1 MSISPAAIHSID
13 SREDFLRF
21 LSADL
26 MWPIPDDLTF
36 EDLTF
41 DAYPEELGIR
51 KEELRGSQIVQLR
64 QFVEGQPWGIFIV
77 QLAQPRLYTT
87 ELRKLLRGL
96 EPRKRTEKA
105 YKTWHP
111 KHILFICT
119 HDWKSFTFAHFD
131 GDLAQNA
138 KITTFGWDHGSDFVR
153 TLCQYNL
160 PSLVYPTGTDMFGL
174 DPAVWVKQWA
184 SAFDVKKVTDTFY
197 HEYDGIFK
205 NIKRQL
211 AKQFSVPAKLYEKPF
226 DEWTEKES
234 AADERLHLFVQN
246 LVNRLMFLK
255 FLEKRRWLDF
265 NPNYLADLYKRALAE
280 KKNFYEQYLFYVF
293 FAGLNRQVE
302 FIFMGEGKTKATA
315 QFFQE
320 RIGVLPFL
328 NGGLFEKDIVDEQ
341 IEIPNEAF
349 RELFDL
355 FSRYNF
361 TVNEDTPLDIEVA
374 VNPEMLGKVFEESV
388 ISRKE
393 KGAYYTPRNIV
404 SFMCREA
411 LKNHLETQC
420 KIENGKLKINSLV
433 DGHNAKQLNA
443 SEALELYKA
452 LYSIKVLDPAV
463 GSGAFPVGMMF
474 EILECYKT
482 IGAKLERDHPYLVQN
497 KLANP
502 KDVYK
507 LKKQIIQNNLY
518 GVDLEDFAVNIA
530 RLRFWLSLAVD
541 FPIQME
547 TREEFIAKVNEIEP
561 LPNLMYKIRQGDSL
575 LAKYHG
581 VSLEL
586 NERMKS
592 GEFNANRK
600 KRITDSVST
609 VTELKRT
616 FFEESDSSK
625 KKGKQMKIDG
635 ILKDLVAGEIDA
647 EIELLKES
655 SSQQGLFGLTKKEK
669 QEQEKQK
676 EEIERLQ
683 GVKKE
688 LLAAD
693 TLPPHFP
700 VIWDVDFGEVLS
712 EGGFDVVIANPPYV
726 RQEEFKEI
734 KDDLALHYDCY
745 TGTADLFTYFYERGV
760 KLLKPGGTI
769 SYISSNKYF
778 RAGYGKKLREYLTTN
793 TTINVLIDFGDLPV
807 FEATAYP
814 SVLVATKKDG
824 HPERRENPTSRIRTK
839 SKDPVAKQEDSTFS
853 ARTFTSHDEF
863 DAFEM
868 TFRSDAI
875 QMKQIDLDSDG
886 WRIENSRVVGIL
898 TKIKNVGISLEE
910 NAKGKI
916 YYGIKTGFNEAFV
929 ISSEIRDLLI
939 NENKE
944 SQKFIKPF
952 LRGRDIKRY
961 SIDNPNLWLIYIP
974 NNWTNVNR
982 KKMDAE
988 IYLKKTIPAIS
999 KYLNQ
1004 FEKQLKARDDQG
1016 DYWWEMRPCKYLEEF
1031 EKPKIVWGN
1040 LGNIAGFTIDNNSY
1054 YTSAPSCLISSHDVV
1069 LLGILNSSLSDY
1081 MFHQIAAIRRGGYL
1095 EYKPMY
1101 VSQLPIAKG
1110 TEKQRRAIDER
1121 VEKILKLKKAG
1132 QSTRSLEK
1140 EIDEIVYEMYGLT
1153 EEERGVVEGN
1163 GK

>member
-1 MSISPAAIHSID
+1 MSITPNVIHSIN
-13 SREDFLRF
+13 SRETFLRF
-21 LSADL
+21 LADTL
-26 MWPIPDDLTF
+26 QWPIPEDLAF
-36 EDLTF
+36 NELTF
-41 DAYPEELGIR
+41 DAYPEEWGVR
-51 KEELRGSQIVQLR
+51 REDLRGSTISQLR
-64 QFVEGQPWGIFIV
+64 PFVDGQPWGIFLL

-87 ELRKLLRGL
+87 ELRTIIRGL
-96 EPRKRTEKA
+96 EPRKRKVQGHQ
-105 YKTWHP
+105 TWDP
-111 KHILFICT
+111 KHLLFICT
-119 HDWKSFTFAHFD
+119 HDWKSYTFAHFD
-131 GDLAQNA
+131 GEKAQNA

-160 PSLVYPTGTDMFGL
+160 PSLLYPGETDMFGL
-174 DPAVWVKQWA
+174 DPTVWSKQW
-184 SAFDVKKVTDTFY
+184 STAFDVKTVTKTFY
-197 HEYDGIFK
+197 LEYDGIFK
-205 NIKRQL
+205 NIKRLL

-255 FLEKRRWLDF
+255 FLEKRRWLDY

-302 FIFMGEGKTKATA
+302 FIIMGEGKTKATA

-433 DGHNAKQLNA
+433 DGHDAKQLSA
-443 SEALELYKA
+443 PEALELYKA

-482 IGAKLERDHPYLVQN
+482 IGAKLEREHPYLVQN

-502 KDVYK
+502 RDVYR

-541 FPIQME
+541 FPIQIDS
-547 TREEFIAKVNEIEP
+547 REEFIAKVNEIEP

-600 KRITDSVST
+600 KRIADSVAT
-609 VTELKRT
+609 VTDLKRT

-625 KKGKQMKIDG
+625 KKGKQKKIDG
-635 ILKDLVAGEIDA
+635 ILKELVAGEINA

-669 QEQEKQK
+669 QDQEKQK
-676 EEIERLQ
+676 EEIERLL
-683 GVKKE
+683 GIKKE
-688 LLAAD
+688 LLATD

-700 VIWDVDFGEVLS
+700 VIWNVDFGEVLS

-734 KDDLALHYDCY
+734 KDDLALHYECY

-760 KLLKPGGTI
+760 KLLKQGGTI

-778 RAGYGKKLREYLTTN
+778 RAGYGKKLREYLSTN
-793 TTINVLIDFGDLPV
+793 TTINALIDFGDLPV

-814 SVLVATKKDG
+814 SVLVATKKDS
-824 HPERRENPTSRIRTK
+824 HPDQAARSLRRA
-839 SKDPVAKQEDSTFS
+839 SKDDKEDQSYDSTFS
-853 ARTFTSHDEF
+853 ARTITTEEELET
-863 DAFEM
+863 FESS
-868 TFRSDAI
+868 FRAHAI
-875 QMKQIDLDSDG
+875 TMKQSDLSDEV
-886 WRIENSRVVGIL
+886 WRIEDRSSIELLG
-898 TKIKNVGISLEE
+898 KIKRCGITLDEFVE
-910 NAKGKI
+910 GKI
-916 YYGIKTGFNEAFV
+916 FRGVTTGFNEAFV
-929 ISSEIRDLLI
+929 IDDATRSKIISEDHNSDQI
-939 NENKE
+939 
-944 SQKFIKPF
+944 IKPY

-961 SIDNPNLWLIYIP
+961 SAEHQKLWLIFTRRGIDIKKYPSIEKYIKSFKKQLLP
-974 NNWTNVNR
+974 GELGGR
-982 KKMDAE
+982 KAGTYKWYE
-988 IYLKKTIPAIS
+988 IQDSIDYWQEFEKTKIISPAIILEPSFAYDSNHYYSNDKTSIIISSS
-999 KYLNQ
+999 KYL
-1004 FEKQLKARDDQG
+1004 
-1016 DYWWEMRPCKYLEEF
+1016 
-1031 EKPKIVWGN
+1031 
-1040 LGNIAGFTIDNNSY
+1040 LG
-1054 YTSAPSCLISSHDVV
+1054 V
-1069 LLGILNSSLSDY
+1069 LNSGVVKYFMNSISASK
-1081 MFHQIAAIRRGGYL
+1081 QGGYY

-1101 VSQLPIAKG
+1101 LSKIPIAKG
-1110 TEKQRRAIDER
+1110 TEKQRRAIEER
-1121 VEKILKLKKAG
+1121 VEKILKLKKTG
-1132 QSTRSLEK
+1132 NPTESLEK

-1153 EEERGVVEGN
+1153 DEECMIV
-1163 GK
+1163 KSI

>member
-1 MSISPAAIHSID
+1 MAISPSSIQSIHS
-13 SREDFLRF
+13 RQDFLRF
-21 LSADL
+21 LSAELSWPMPEDL
-26 MWPIPDDLTF
+26 PFDDVTFDLYPDDM
-36 EDLTF
+36 
-41 DAYPEELGIR
+41 GIR
-51 KEELRGSQIVQLR
+51 KEDLHGSHIAQLR
-64 QFVEGQPWGIFIV
+64 PFVAEQPWGIFIL
-77 QLAQPRLYTT
+77 QLQQPRLYTT
-87 ELRKLLRGL
+87 ELRRILRAL
-96 EPRKRTEKA
+96 EPMKRKLKD
-105 YKTWHP
+105 YKTWNPH
-111 KHILFICT
+111 HVLFICT
-119 HDWKSFTFAHFD
+119 NDWKNYTFAHFV
-131 GDLAQNA
+131 GENATTA
-138 KITTFGWDHGSDFVR
+138 KIATFGWDYQSDFIR
-153 TLCQYNL
+153 TLCEHNIPQL
-160 PSLVYPTGTDMFGL
+160 AYPQATDMFGL
-174 DPAVWVKQWA
+174 DPLRWVEQWS
-184 SAFDVKKVTDTFY
+184 SAFDVTKVTKKFY
-197 HEYDGIFK
+197 EEYDGIFK
-205 NIKRQL
+205 NIKKIL
-211 AKQFSVPAKLYEKPF
+211 AKQFSVPAKLYDKKME
-226 DEWTEKES
+226 EWTAKES
-234 AADERLHLFVQN
+234 ASDEKLHLFVQN

-255 FLEKRRWLDF
+255 FLEKRKWLDF
-265 NPNYLADLYKRALAE
+265 NPKYLSDLYLKALNE
-280 KKNFYEQYLFYVF
+280 KKNYYSEYLFYVF
-293 FAGLNRQVE
+293 FAGLNHQVLDLKVDSK
-302 FIFMGEGKTKATA
+302 GNTKE
-315 QFFQE
+315 QFF
-320 RIGVLPFL
+320 RTKIGYLPFL
-328 NGGLFEKDIVDEQ
+328 NGGLFEKDVIDEQ

-349 RELFDL
+349 AELFDL

-361 TVNEDTPLDIEVA
+361 TINEDTPLNVEVA

-411 LKNHLETQC
+411 LKNHL
-420 KIENGKLKINSLV
+420 KSNSSIDNGPLKITALV
-433 DGHNAKQLNA
+433 DEHNANTLTA
-443 SEALELYKA
+443 SEALDLYKA

-502 KDVYK
+502 RDVYR

-541 FPIQME
+541 FPIQMD

-592 GEFNANRK
+592 GEFNTNRK

-625 KKGKQMKIDG
+625 KKGKQKKIDG

-688 LLAAD
+688 LLATD

-734 KDDLALHYDCY
+734 KDDLALHYECY

-793 TTINVLIDFGDLPV
+793 TIINALIDFGDLPV

-814 SVLVATKKDG
+814 SVLVATKRG
-824 HPERRENPTSRIRTK
+824 SHPEQAARSLRRA
-839 SKDPVAKQEDSTFS
+839 SKDDKEKQSNDSTFS
-853 ARTFTSHDEF
+853 ARTITTEEELET
-863 DAFEM
+863 FESS
-868 TFRSDAI
+868 FRAHSI
-875 QMKQIDLDSDG
+875 LMKQSDLSSEG
-886 WRIENSRVVGIL
+886 WQIEDRKMHNLRN
-898 TKIKNVGISLEE
+898 KIHKAGVTLEE
-910 NAKGKI
+910 FVEGKI
-916 YYGIKTGFNEAFV
+916 FYGIKSGFQDAFV
-929 ISSEIRDLLI
+929 INSEIRNMLI
-939 NENKE
+939 AEDKSSKE
-944 SQKFIKPF
+944 LIKPY

-961 SIDNPNLWLIYIP
+961 TIDGQDLWLIFTRRGIDI
-974 NNWTNVNR
+974 
-982 KKMDAE
+982 KKYPAIE
-988 IYLKKTIPAIS
+988 KYLK
-999 KYLNQ
+999 Q
-1004 FEKQLKARDDQG
+1004 FKKQLSPGELGGRKAGSYKWYELQDSI
-1016 DYWWEMRPCKYLEEF
+1016 DYWQEF
-1031 EKPKIVWGN
+1031 EKPKLVSARFMIEPLFGYDKDGRYTN
-1040 LGNIAGFTIDNNSY
+1040 DACYIIPIETPLLAG
-1054 YTSAPSCLISSHDVV
+1054 L
-1069 LLGILNSSLSDY
+1069 LNSKLLWWVLSRLTNQVQANY
-1081 MFHQIAAIRRGGYL
+1081 SQIHIQYL
-1095 EYKPMY
+1095 KI
-1101 VSQLPIAKG
+1101 LPIAKG
-1110 TEKQRRAIDER
+1110 TEEQRRAIEKR
-1121 VEKILKLKKAG
+1121 VEKILKLKKTG
-1132 QSTRSLEK
+1132 KPTESLEK

-1153 EEERGVVEGN
+1153 EEERGVVDWR
-1163 GK
+1163 